1 VRLLAVVD
9 YLNNV
14 GGAELSAATIVRRVA
29 ATDDVSV
36 TVVGAD
42 LAGTERLDY
51 GAATVVPVSLPARL
65 DDLPDGAA
73 DPLVGRL
80 LARACR
86 GRAFDV
92 AHAHHRRGAFALATL
107 DPDVPTVGTVR
118 DFWPVCPISVYTV
131 EGEPC
136 SGCDHRLGDCV
147 AYQGWD
153 GVAEPAVR
161 RYLLAKRRSNR
172 RRFRAL
178 DHAVYIAA
186 HLRETVES
194 SLGDPLPDAT
204 RIYNPVE
211 LPAGVG
217 SGTDDGGS
225 GEPPTDATED
235 DTPRFVTA
243 SSLAPE
249 KGIGTAIRAV
259 GRLADVH
266 PSVRLDVFGDG
277 RLRADLEALAADV
290 APPDA
295 VAFHGRVPVERVYE
309 AMRDATATVV
319 PSTWAEPFGRVT
331 VEAMLLGSPVVGSD
345 RGGVAE
351 VVRDGE
357 TGLLFPPGDD
367 AALAERLRELVERPD
382 RRVALAERARADAGR
397 FSPEAVGEA
406 HVGLYRSLVG

>member
-1 VRLLAVVD
+1 MRLLAVVD

-14 GGAELSAATIVRRVA
+14 GGAELSAATTIRRIA
-29 ATDDVSV
+29 ATDGVSV

-42 LAGTERLDY
+42 LTGEKRLDY
-51 GAATVVPVSLPARL
+51 GAAEVVPVSLPARL
-65 DDLPDGAA
+65 NDLPDGAA

-86 GRAFDV
+86 DRTFDV
-92 AHAHHRRGAFALATL
+92 VHAHHRRGVFALTAL

-118 DFWPVCPISVYTV
+118 DFWPICPISVYTV
-131 EGEPC
+131 DGEPC
-136 SGCDHRLGDCV
+136 SGCDHRLVDCI

-178 DHAVYIAA
+178 DHVVYIAD
-186 HLRETVES
+186 HIRETVAS
-194 SLGDPLPDAT
+194 SLGEPLPNAS

-211 LPAGVG
+211 LPASVEHTGD
-217 SGTDDGGS
+217 GTDKQPAT
-225 GEPPTDATED
+225 GEGD

-249 KGIGTAIRAV
+249 KGVGTAIRAV
-259 GRLADVH
+259 GRLVDVH
-266 PSVRLDVFGDG
+266 PSVRLDIFGDG
-277 RLRADLEALAADV
+277 RLRADLEALAADI

-295 VAFHGRVPVERVYE
+295 VAFHGRVPVKQVYE
-309 AMRDATATVV
+309 AMRDATVTVV

-351 VVRDGE
+351 VIRDGE

-367 AALAERLRELVERPD
+367 AALAERLRGVVEHPD
-382 RRVALAERARADAGR
+382 RRVALAERARADAER
-397 FSPEAVGEA
+397 FSPDVVAEA
-406 HVGLYRSLVG
+406 HVKLYRSVVG